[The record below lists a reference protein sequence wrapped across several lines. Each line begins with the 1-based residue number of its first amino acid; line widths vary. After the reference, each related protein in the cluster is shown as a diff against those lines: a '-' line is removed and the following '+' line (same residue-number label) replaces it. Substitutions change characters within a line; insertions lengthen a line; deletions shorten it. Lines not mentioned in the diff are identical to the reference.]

1 MLTRFSAYELREME
15 VAEKVVPFG
24 EYAMTLRSIYLAR
37 AMGASQG
44 SEEAAKAARDIM
56 AILTGDRWET
66 R

>member
-1 MLTRFSAYELREME
+1 ME
-15 VAEKVVPFG
+15 IAEKVVPFG